1 MSKASARAIRT
12 AKKPRPEMKRLLL
25 VDDHPIMRHGLV
37 QLISAEPDLE
47 VCAEAGNAAEGM
59 TAASKQNPDLVIAD
73 LTLPDKHGLEFIK
86 DLRALHPDLQIMVL
100 SMHDESLYAERALR
114 AGARGYLMK
123 EAAAEN
129 LIRAVRR
136 VLGGDIYLSDK
147 MASVMLELLSGQRKT
162 SASAGIDRLTD
173 RELEVLQL
181 IGSGRGTRQIADQLH
196 VSVRT
201 IDAHRAHIKDKL
213 QLPDG
218 NALVRYA
225 VRWVENQQ
233 GSVK

>member
-1 MSKASARAIRT
+1 MPGASA
-12 AKKPRPEMKRLLL
+12 PRGKRQASREVKRLLL

-37 QLISAEPDLE
+37 QLISAENDLE
-47 VCAEAGNAAEGM
+47 VCGEAGNAAEGM
-59 TAASKQNPDLVIAD
+59 NAVAKHTPDLVIAD

-86 DLRALHPDLQIMVL
+86 DLRVMHPETQVMVL

-123 EAAAEN
+123 EAAADN

-147 MASVMLELLSGQRKT
+147 MSSLMLELLSGQRKT
-162 SASAGIDRLTD
+162 APIAGVDRLTD

-181 IGSGRGTRQIADQLH
+181 IGNGKGTRQIADQLH
-196 VSVRT
+196 ISVRT

-233 GSVK
+233 SAP

>member
-1 MSKASARAIRT
+1 MRQASASRPARS
-12 AKKPRPEMKRLLL
+12 KRPEMKRLLL

-37 QLISAEPDLE
+37 QLISAESDLE
-47 VCAEAGNAAEGM
+47 VCAEAGNAADGM
-59 TAASKQNPDLVIAD
+59 TAVAKQNPDLVIAD

-86 DLRALHPDLQIMVL
+86 DLRALHPDTQVIVL

-123 EAAAEN
+123 EAAAEH

-162 SASAGIDRLTD
+162 STPAGIDRLTD

-233 GSVK
+233 GAV

>member
-1 MSKASARAIRT
+1 M
-12 AKKPRPEMKRLLL
+12 
-25 VDDHPIMRHGLV
+25 HP
-37 QLISAEPDLE
+37 
-47 VCAEAGNAAEGM
+47 NA
-59 TAASKQNPDLVIAD
+59 QVNV
-73 LTLPDKHGLEFIK
+73 F
-86 DLRALHPDLQIMVL
+86 

-123 EAAAEN
+123 EAAADH

-147 MASVMLELLSGQRKT
+147 ISSVMLELLSGHRKSAT
-162 SASAGIDRLTD
+162 SAGVDRLTD
-173 RELEVLQL
+173 RELEILQL
-181 IGSGRGTRQIADQLH
+181 IGNGRGTRQIADQLH
-196 VSVRT
+196 ISVRT

-233 GSVK
+233 GMP

>member
-1 MSKASARAIRT
+1 MAKAHPT
-12 AKKPRPEMKRLLL
+12 APAGKRNVKRLLL

-37 QLISAEPDLE
+37 QLISAEDDLE
-47 VCAEAGNAAEGM
+47 VCAEAGTAEEGLK
-59 TAASKQNPDLVIAD
+59 AVAKWSPDLVIAD

-86 DLRALHPDLQIMVL
+86 DLRALHPETQVIVL

-123 EAAAEN
+123 EAAAGN

-136 VLGGDIYLSDK
+136 ALGGEIYLSDK
-147 MASVMLELLSGQRKT
+147 MSSTMLELLSGQRK
-162 SASAGIDRLTD
+162 SATPAGVDRLTD

-181 IGSGRGTRQIADQLH
+181 IGSGRGTRHIADQLH
-196 VSVRT
+196 ISVRT

-233 GSVK
+233 KAT

>member
-1 MSKASARAIRT
+1 
-12 AKKPRPEMKRLLL
+12 MKRLLL

-37 QLISAEPDLE
+37 QLISAEPDLQ

-59 TAASKQNPDLVIAD
+59 TAAAKQNPDLVIAD

-136 VLGGDIYLSDK
+136 VLAGDIYLSDK